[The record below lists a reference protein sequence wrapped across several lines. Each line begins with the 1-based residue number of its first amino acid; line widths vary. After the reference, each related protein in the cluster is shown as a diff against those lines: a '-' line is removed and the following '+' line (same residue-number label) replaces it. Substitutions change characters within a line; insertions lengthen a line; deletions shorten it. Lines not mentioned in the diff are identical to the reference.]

1 MLKNGVIIWLFW
13 PIFIDLSSGR
23 LPKSHVAFHLRMD
36 IQPSN
41 PLASTICTI
50 EDIVK
55 DSAGYKDRKVRFLG
69 WYDTCWVCWCS
80 VDAYD
85 IDTAIVT
92 LVHCSQSVQVD
103 VSLLVEGLRFATG
116 EWLNVIGYLE
126 HIQTEKSTQYVV
138 KAVMVLGVSPGF
150 DLIQYENTVKSRTQ
164 AIF

>member
-1 MLKNGVIIWLFW
+1 M
-13 PIFIDLSSGR
+13 
-23 LPKSHVAFHLRMD
+23 
-36 IQPSN
+36 
-41 PLASTICTI
+41 
-50 EDIVK
+50 
-55 DSAGYKDRKVRFLG
+55 
-69 WYDTCWVCWCS
+69 
-80 VDAYD
+80 
-85 IDTAIVT
+85 T